1 MEDKLKSIS
10 DGIQQTVPEVSTYN
24 NYGKGVQVGHAD
36 TFSPTVNLIITGS
49 NGQQRPANTDYYNL
63 FIGFD
68 PFISDHLL
76 VPKDRA
82 LTEYMTPELKSRFAS
97 LDDNAI
103 ADIKRFPS
111 IIVDEYCKTTPSE
124 KNAVFAFVTDV
135 RKQQNGVMVY
145 FRQLYPIPV
154 KVLLE
159 NEYALDTLNGYE
171 SFRTHWAIKN
181 INLIQVLQDAGVA
194 MWG

>member
-159 NEYALDTLNGYE
+159 NEYALDTVNGYE
-171 SFRTHWAIKN
+171 SYRTHWAIKN

>member
-103 ADIKRFPS
+103 AEIKRFPS

-159 NEYALDTLNGYE
+159 NEYALDTVNGYE
-171 SFRTHWAIKN
+171 SYRTHWAIKN

>member
-1 MEDKLKSIS
+1 M
-10 DGIQQTVPEVSTYN
+10 
-24 NYGKGVQVGHAD
+24 
-36 TFSPTVNLIITGS
+36 
-49 NGQQRPANTDYYNL
+49 
-63 FIGFD
+63 
-68 PFISDHLL
+68 
-76 VPKDRA
+76 
-82 LTEYMTPELKSRFAS
+82 
-97 LDDNAI
+97 DDNAI

-159 NEYALDTLNGYE
+159 NEYALDTVNGYE

>member
-1 MEDKLKSIS
+1 MEDKLKTTADSL
-10 DGIQQTVPEVSTYN
+10 QQAASEATTYN

-49 NGQQRPANTDYYNL
+49 NGQQRPANTDYFNL
-63 FIGFD
+63 FVGFD
-68 PFISDHLL
+68 PFGSDHFL

-82 LTEYMTPELKSRFAS
+82 LTEYMTPELKSRFAT
-97 LDDNAI
+97 LDDTAI
-103 ADIKRFPS
+103 AEIKRFPT

-124 KNAVFAFVTDV
+124 KNAAFAFVPDV
-135 RKQQNGVMVY
+135 RKQQNGVIVY

-159 NEYALDTLNGYE
+159 NEYALDTVNGFE
-171 SFRTHWAIKN
+171 SYRTHWTIKN
-181 INLIQVLQDAGVA
+181 INLLQVLQDAGVP

>member
-1 MEDKLKSIS
+1 MEDKLKTSA
-10 DGIQQTVPEVSTYN
+10 DGTQQAVPEVTTYN

-36 TFSPTVNLIITGS
+36 TFSPTVNLIITVS
-49 NGQQRPANTDYYNL
+49 NGQQRPADTDYYNL
-63 FIGFD
+63 LIGFD
-68 PFISDHLL
+68 PFASDHLF
-76 VPKDRA
+76 VPKDRV
-82 LTEYMTPELKSRFAS
+82 LTEYMTPELKSHFAP

-103 ADIKRFPS
+103 AEIKRFPT
-111 IIVDEYCKTTPSE
+111 IIVEEYCKTTPSD
-124 KNAVFAFVTDV
+124 KNAAFAFVTDV

-159 NEYALDTLNGYE
+159 NEYSLDTANGFE
-171 SFRTHWAIKN
+171 SYRTHWAIKN
-181 INLIQVLQDAGVA
+181 INLLQVLQDAGIS

>member
-24 NYGKGVQVGHAD
+24 NYVKGVQVGHAD

>member
-10 DGIQQTVPEVSTYN
+10 DGIQQIVPEVSTYN

-82 LTEYMTPELKSRFAS
+82 LTEYMTPELKNRFTL

-103 ADIKRFPS
+103 AEIKRFPS

-135 RKQQNGVMVY
+135 RKQQNGVIVY

-159 NEYALDTLNGYE
+159 NEYALDTVNGYE
-171 SFRTHWAIKN
+171 SYRTHWAIKN

>member
-1 MEDKLKSIS
+1 MEDKLKATT
-10 DGIQQTVPEVSTYN
+10 GGTQQTTPEVTTYN

-49 NGQQRPANTDYYNL
+49 NGQQRSANTDYYNL

-68 PFISDHLL
+68 PFTSDHLL

-82 LTEYMTPELKSRFAS
+82 LTEYMTPELKSRFAH
-97 LDDNAI
+97 LDDSAI
-103 ADIKRFPS
+103 AEIKRFPT
-111 IIVDEYCKTTPSE
+111 IIVDEYCRTTPSE

-159 NEYALDTLNGYE
+159 NEYALDTVNGFE
-171 SFRTHWAIKN
+171 SYRTHWTIKN

>member
-82 LTEYMTPELKSRFAS
+82 LTEYMTPELKRRFAS

-103 ADIKRFPS
+103 AEIKRFPS

-159 NEYALDTLNGYE
+159 NEYALDTVNGYE

>member
-103 ADIKRFPS
+103 AEIKRFPS

-159 NEYALDTLNGYE
+159 NEYALDTVNGYD
-171 SFRTHWAIKN
+171 SYRTHWAIKN

>member
-10 DGIQQTVPEVSTYN
+10 DGIQQIVPEVSTYN

-36 TFSPTVNLIITGS
+36 TFSPTVNLIITGT

-82 LTEYMTPELKSRFAS
+82 LTEYMMPELKSRFTP

-103 ADIKRFPS
+103 AEIKRFPS

-159 NEYALDTLNGYE
+159 NEYALDTVNGYE
-171 SFRTHWAIKN
+171 SYRTHWAIKN

>member
-10 DGIQQTVPEVSTYN
+10 DGIQQIVPEVSTYN

-36 TFSPTVNLIITGS
+36 TFSPTVNLIITGT

-82 LTEYMTPELKSRFAS
+82 LTEYMTPELKNRFTL

-103 ADIKRFPS
+103 AEIKRFPS

-145 FRQLYPIPV
+145 FRQLYPIPI

-159 NEYALDTLNGYE
+159 NEYALDTVNGYE
-171 SFRTHWAIKN
+171 SYRTHWAIKN

>member
-103 ADIKRFPS
+103 AEIKRFPS

-159 NEYALDTLNGYE
+159 NEYALDTVNGYE